1 MGVGAGGDRTGEPG
15 DAAEAPEPRAGDDAR
30 HEPPKPPG
38 DNLLGLRNRII
49 VGLLFAT
56 LYIVTFG
63 PRTGWVPAVLSGVLG
78 GIVFFLLLKEV
89 DERRKRKRR

>member
-1 MGVGAGGDRTGEPG
+1 VGVEEPE
-15 DAAEAPEPRAGDDAR
+15 DT
-30 HEPPKPPG
+30 PPQRPPG

-49 VGLLFAT
+49 VGLAFAA

-78 GIVFFLLLKEV
+78 GIVIFLLLKEV
-89 DERRKRKRR
+89 DERRRRKRR

>member
-1 MGVGAGGDRTGEPG
+1 MRRGEALVRHGDPVRKVP
-15 DAAEAPEPRAGDDAR
+15 ACAEC
-30 HEPPKPPG
+30 HG
-38 DNLLGLRNRII
+38 DNLLGVRNRII
-49 VGLLFAT
+49 VGVVFAA

-63 PRTGWVPAVLSGVLG
+63 PRTGWVAGVISGVLG